1 MPFGDM
7 SHLSQLKDRFKTKAK
22 KAVLKTTKL
31 IPNRF
36 TFSGG
41 NMSEHD
47 RVVFDLKGYI
57 VKPAVL
63 SKDEIEVIKEF
74 VLRQKNDPESLP
86 PHERCLPGGP
96 FAKLIDHPEVINV
109 LLNVI
114 DPDPAKIRLENVFL
128 SYREPGEGEWR
139 PHAGGRTTNPNYA
152 YNFHDGR
159 IYAGMTRVVWELNEV
174 LEDKGG
180 TCFIP
185 GSHKANYNIRT
196 NPVKSIDARDSGLWE
211 SYSCPAGSLVIF
223 SEAVR
228 HSADFWQHPRS
239 PRIAIFCA
247 YNHINVRHHKPDID
261 PVVIEKL
268 APRHQ
273 RFFHG
278 VYHPQF
284 DRLA

>member
-1 MPFGDM
+1 M
-7 SHLSQLKDRFKTKAK
+7 SHLSQLQKKFKNKAN
-22 KAVLKTTKL
+22 KAVKKVKKSIANYT
-31 IPNRF
+31 
-36 TFSGG
+36 TFSKV

-63 SKDEIEVIKEF
+63 DRSEIKQIKEF
-74 VLRQKNDPESLP
+74 VLRQKNDPQSLP
-86 PHERCLPGGP
+86 PHERRLPGGA
-96 FAKLIDHPEVINV
+96 FAKLIDRKEVMDV
-109 LLNVI
+109 LLSVI
-114 DPDPAKIRLENVFL
+114 DPDPEKIRLENVFL
-128 SYREPGEGEWR
+128 SYRERGEGEWT

-174 LEDKGG
+174 IEGKGG

-196 NPVKSIDARDSGLWE
+196 NPLKSIDARDSGLWE
-211 SYSCPAGSLVIF
+211 SYGCPPGSLVIF

-228 HSADFWQHPRS
+228 HSADFWQNPNS
-239 PRIAIFCA
+239 PRVAIFCA
-247 YNHINVRHHKPDID
+247 YNHINVRHHKPNID

-268 APRHQ
+268 APKHQ
-273 RFFHG
+273 RFFRD

-284 DRLA
+284 DRF

>member
-1 MPFGDM
+1 M
-7 SHLSQLKDRFKTKAK
+7 SHLSRLQNKAK
-22 KAVLKTTKL
+22 KAIKKGTKL
-31 IPNRF
+31 ISNRSA
-36 TFSGG
+36 TSGG

-47 RVVFDLKGYI
+47 RIVFDLKGYL

-63 SKDEIEVIKEF
+63 DKNEVEVIKEF
-74 VLRQKNDPESLP
+74 VLRQKNDPQSLP
-86 PHERCLPGGP
+86 PHERCLPGGA
-96 FAKLIDHPEVINV
+96 FAKLIDHKEVMNV
-109 LLNVI
+109 LLSVI
-114 DPDPAKIRLENVFL
+114 DPDPEKIRLENVFL
-128 SYREPGEGEWR
+128 SYRQQGEGEWK

-174 LEDKGG
+174 IEGKGG

-196 NPVKSIDARDSGLWE
+196 NPVKTIDARDSGLWE
-211 SYSCPAGSLVIF
+211 SYSCPPGSLVIF
-223 SEAVR
+223 SEALR
-228 HSADFWQHPRS
+228 HSADFWQNPDS

-261 PVVIEKL
+261 PVILKNLEPK
-268 APRHQ
+268 HQ
-273 RFFHG
+273 RFFHD

-284 DRLA
+284 DRF

>member
-1 MPFGDM
+1 M
-7 SHLSQLKDRFKTKAK
+7 SHLSRLKDKAK
-22 KAVLKTTKL
+22 KAIKRTKL
-31 IPNRF
+31 ISHRST
-36 TFSGG
+36 TFGG
-41 NMSEHD
+41 NMTEHD
-47 RVVFDLKGYI
+47 RIVFDLKGYI

-63 SKDEIEVIKEF
+63 SNDEVEVIKKF
-74 VLRQKNDPESLP
+74 VLRQKNDPQSLP
-86 PHERCLPGGP
+86 PHERCLPGGA
-96 FAKLIDHPEVINV
+96 FAKLIDHKEVMNV

-114 DPDPAKIRLENVFL
+114 DPDLEKIRLENVFL
-128 SYREPGEGEWR
+128 SYRSQGEGEWK

-174 LEDKGG
+174 VEGKGG

-211 SYSCPAGSLVIF
+211 SYSCPPGSLIIF

-228 HSADFWQHPRS
+228 HSGDFWQNPDS

-247 YNHINVRHHKPDID
+247 YNHVNVRHHKPDID
-261 PVVIEKL
+261 PVIIKNL
-268 APRHQ
+268 KPKHQ
-273 RFFHG
+273 RFFRD

-284 DRLA
+284 DQFS